1 MSTLKASRICRELEG
16 LEKRDAGMDW
26 LLTRAVELLHESSPR
41 FDWTG
46 IYELH
51 SDETLRLG
59 PFVGAPTEHV
69 TITVGDGVCG
79 TAVARRCNMNIPDV
93 SKATNY
99 LAYSAETMSELIILI
114 RHGHRIHAQI
124 DIDSHELDA
133 FDDDLVL
140 EVEWLADWLAHAYEK
155 RLQTVGQ

>member
-1 MSTLKASRICRELEG
+1 MHFL
-16 LEKRDAGMDW
+16 
-26 LLTRAVELLHESSPR
+26 
-41 FDWTG
+41 
-46 IYELH
+46 
-51 SDETLRLG
+51 
-59 PFVGAPTEHV
+59 
-69 TITVGDGVCG
+69 VCG
-79 TAVARRCNMNIPDV
+79 TAVARKCNMNIPDV

-99 LAYSAETMSELIILI
+99 LACSAETTSELVILI
-114 RHGHRIHAQI
+114 RHGDRIHAQI

>member
-16 LEKRDAGMDW
+16 LEKRGAGMDR
-26 LLTRAVELLHESSPR
+26 LLTRAVELLHESSSR

-51 SDETLRLG
+51 SDGTLRLG
-59 PFVGAPTEHV
+59 PFVGEPTEHV
-69 TITVGDGVCG
+69 AITVGDGVCG
-79 TAVARRCNMNIPDV
+79 TAVARKCNMNIPDV

-99 LAYSAETMSELIILI
+99 LACSAETASELVILI
-114 RHGHRIHAQI
+114 RQGFRIYAQI

-140 EVEWLADWLAHAYEK
+140 EVERLADWLAHAYEK
-155 RLQTVGQ
+155 RLQPVGQ